1 MPEVKWHPKQA
12 RLEKPVKEYRKIISR
27 ALQATVWNETV
38 SRTDKWPPKDVEKT
52 LPFVLTRVCLY
63 VF

>member
-38 SRTDKWPPKDVEKT
+38 SRTDKWPPKNVEKT
-52 LPFVLTRVCLY
+52 
-63 VF
+63 